1 MSSVPMSQAAS
12 AALASRPEFEIEPID
27 ASGIGEVSRPL
38 SLAERIVNN
47 DGVRKL
53 AILVGLAVIW
63 EVYARWVG
71 NALLFPSFS
80 DTLATFLG
88 DLASG
93 TLVDRV
99 STSLHSL
106 VLGYGTGLALAAV
119 LTTVA
124 VSTRFGTDFLNT
136 LTAMFN
142 PLPAIALLP
151 LALIWFGLGMG
162 SLIFVIVHSVLWAVS
177 LNTLTGFR
185 AVPEVLRMSGRN
197 YGLSGLRYVI
207 YILIP
212 AGFPAILAGLKIG
225 WAFAWRTLIAAE
237 LVFGV
242 SSRSGGL
249 GWYIF
254 EARSELDTARVFS
267 GLLAVILIGLFVES
281 VIFRAIEQ
289 RTVQRW
295 GMQR

>member
-1 MSSVPMSQAAS
+1 MSM
-12 AALASRPEFEIEPID
+12 AALGHGDGAKLARRPEFEIEPID
-27 ASGIGEVSRPL
+27 ASGIGEVARPL
-38 SLAERIVNN
+38 SALERILDN
-47 DGVRKL
+47 DAVRKA
-53 AILVGLAVIW
+53 AILIVLAVIW
-63 EVYARWVG
+63 ELYARWL
-71 NALLFPSFS
+71 NNPLLFPSFS
-80 DTLATFLG
+80 ETISTFVD

-93 TLVDRV
+93 VLLDRI
-99 STSLHSL
+99 STSLRSL
-106 VLGYGTGLALAAV
+106 LLGYGTGLALGAV
-119 LTTVA
+119 LTTIA
-124 VSTRFGTDFLNT
+124 VSTRFGTDLLNT

-151 LALIWFGLGMG
+151 LALIWFGLGIG

-185 AVPEVLRMSGRN
+185 SVPEVLRMSGRN
-197 YGLSGLRYVI
+197 YGLRGLRYVL

-267 GLLAVILIGLFVES
+267 GLLAVILIGLFVEA
-281 VIFRAIEQ
+281 VIFRAIER

-295 GMQR
+295 GMQN